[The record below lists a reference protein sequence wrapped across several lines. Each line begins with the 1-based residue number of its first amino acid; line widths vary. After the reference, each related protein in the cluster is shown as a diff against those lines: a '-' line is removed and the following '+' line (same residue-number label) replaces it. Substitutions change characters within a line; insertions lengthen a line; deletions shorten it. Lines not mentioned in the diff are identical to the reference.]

1 MEVQQLEPVAAE
13 GLLMVVA
20 LSVLLDLAVL
30 ALEVLVEQMAET
42 EEMVLPIP
50 VQAVVVLV
58 VEHQMLVLLALADL
72 AL

>member
-1 MEVQQLEPVAAE
+1 MVLQQLVRVAAE